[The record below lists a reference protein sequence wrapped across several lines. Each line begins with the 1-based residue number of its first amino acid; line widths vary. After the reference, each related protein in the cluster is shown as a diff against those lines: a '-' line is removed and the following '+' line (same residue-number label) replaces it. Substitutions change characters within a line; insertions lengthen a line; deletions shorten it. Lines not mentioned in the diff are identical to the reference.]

1 MALKILLNGAQ
12 GRMGQAIQRSAIASG
27 HEITAALDLGD
38 APGPAVGRCDVAVDF
53 SFHNATLPLAEAL
66 AAAGK
71 PLVIGTTG
79 HTAEE
84 RAAIQRAVSP
94 IPVVWAGNFSI
105 GVNLL
110 YHLTATAARI
120 LGLDYN
126 AEVLEMHHRH
136 KKDAPS
142 GTAEGLIEVLKEA
155 NGLTGEAIRHG
166 RQGLTGE
173 RPQREIGVHALRGGD
188 VVGDHTVYF
197 AGEGERLE
205 LTHRASDRSVFA
217 NGAIRAAEWV
227 LERSPGIYDMRDVL
241 EIGKPT

>member
-1 MALKILLNGAQ
+1 MAMKILLNGSG
-12 GRMGQAIQRSAIASG
+12 GRMGRAIRRSAEAGG

-38 APGPAVGRCDVAVDF
+38 DPAPAADRCDVAIDF
-53 SFHNATLPLAEAL
+53 SFHDATLPLAQVMAE
-66 AAAGK
+66 AGK

-79 HTAEE
+79 HTPEE
-84 RAAIQRAVSP
+84 KAAIRRAAASL
-94 IPVVWAGNFSI
+94 PVVWAGNFSI

-110 YHLTATAARI
+110 YYLTEKAAGI
-120 LGLDYN
+120 LGPDYN

-142 GTAEGLIEVLKEA
+142 GTAEGLLGVLKA
-155 NGLTGEAIRHG
+155 AYGLTDEHIRHG
-166 RQGLTGE
+166 RKGLTGE
-173 RPQREIGVHALRGGD
+173 RERREIGVHALRGGD

-217 NGAIRAAEWV
+217 NGAVRAAQWV
-227 LERSPGIYDMRDVL
+227 LDRSPGIYDMRDVL
-241 EIGKPT
+241 GIGEKP